1 MHGVA
6 NDAIGV
12 DSSELADNG
21 SGLLQD
27 FACVLNVIP
36 CQFVGMDA
44 YRLSHIRRHQSEILI
59 ADEHGIT
66 HRVFENLRD
75 IDEDFLTLFDAEVFD
90 ILCGLSMGHSL
101 LEDMAT
107 VGPTSSSIG
116 RKITSKTGNPF
127 VTSN

>member
-1 MHGVA
+1 
-6 NDAIGV
+6 V

-66 HRVFENLRD
+66 RRVFENLGD
-75 IDEDFLTLFDAEVFD
+75 IDEDFLALLDAKVLIFSAVF
-90 ILCGLSMGHSL
+90 SMGHSL

-107 VGPTSSSIG
+107 VDRPHRASV
-116 RKITSKTGNPF
+116 SK
-127 VTSN
+127 